1 MIGWGT
7 ITGDA
12 DYGTKGFFTNPD
24 GNNTPVFRD
33 DELEQAILDSQQ
45 MQDPEER
52 TQQLQQVM
60 QLAHEKAPWLYLH
73 VQESIYG
80 VNEQIQWEP
89 REDETVYIW
98 DMSA

>member
-12 DYGTKGFFTNPD
+12 DYGVQGFFTIPDNPSR
-24 GNNTPVFRD
+24 TFD
-33 DELEQAILDSQQ
+33 DEELSDAILESQQ
-45 MQDPEER
+45 IQDPEER
-52 TQQLQQVM
+52 TQQLQEVM

-80 VNEQIQWEP
+80 VREAIQWEP
-89 REDETVYIW
+89 RPDEVVYIEE
-98 DMSA
+98 MQI